1 METKETKIGFLDEM
15 VELSIEIGSTK
26 STIAE
31 ILEFGEGTMVVLD
44 KYAGETVDIF
54 ANDRLIARGD
64 IIVVDDNLGIKI
76 RELI

>member
-1 METKETKIGFLDEM
+1 MASERKIGFLDET

-26 STIAE
+26 STIEE
-31 ILEFGEGTMVVLD
+31 ILEFGDGTLVVLD
-44 KYAGETVDIF
+44 KYAGDTVDIF

>member
-1 METKETKIGFLDEM
+1 MEKQKIGFLDKM
-15 VELSIEIGSTK
+15 VELTVEIGGTKASIE
-26 STIAE
+26 E
-31 ILEFGEGTMVVLD
+31 IFEYDHGTLVVLD
-44 KYAGETVDIF
+44 KYAGDPVDIF